1 MQQSKKLTRIEEK
14 MVKELIRGVEYR
26 SRLSDALLDK
36 STMDE
41 ILESRSAVLTPDQ
54 RRLFSEHSKR
64 LDKIIGDISGFIS
77 SESSEYA
84 KASLTSPEEFISNFK
99 SMRAQSQ
106 EDLER
111 LNGLS
116 VDARVDPWSRGK
128 LNNIIKTM
136 NDIKINRLVK
146 IAGDSDNPEEL
157 RRSVL
162 LFLANG
168 EKDERSQLIRIYNSG
183 EDSAS
188 VKELLNNLIRA
199 SLKAELSYVE
209 FASAD
214 PGLSKYTKY
223 LMQDRAY
230 ELRQALP
237 VEKEHE
243 DGEVNVIAKLKE
255 ALKPSTS
262 KEDRERTI
270 LNLLTLAVKNNGK
283 IEGLIIPIQF
293 IPNGDE
299 NVLGIRDFIRKEN

>member
-168 EKDERSQLIRIYNSG
+168 EKDERSQLISIYNSG